1 MSRTAAPKANGTAAE
16 GGDIP
21 VNAALHIAREEWR
34 LLRRDRVAVLGL
46 ALLLLL
52 TAVATLTSWEQRRAT
67 DAERT
72 RYQAQVDHE
81 FEAQPDRH
89 PHRMVHFGHFVFR
102 PLNPL
107 AAFDPGV
114 DAYTGHTLFLEG
126 HRQNSANFADVRQS
140 SLLLRFGQLT
150 PAFVLQ
156 VLAPLLLIFVGHAAL
171 ARERE
176 SGTLRVLLAQ
186 GVRPWEIV
194 AGKLLALSGV
204 AAAALLPAL
213 LALAWIGAAT
223 PAPAS
228 LSVAMATGYG
238 LWLLIW
244 VAGVVGVSAWS
255 ARGRDAL
262 VALLALWTVS
272 VVLVPRL
279 APELAASALALPT
292 RYETDIAVSR
302 DLAALGDS
310 HDPDDPYFAGFKK
323 KVLAQYGVSRV
334 EDLPVNYKG
343 LLGMEG
349 ERLTSALF
357 DRYANANF
365 DRQAAQLRRVD
376 AFALLSPVIALR
388 RLSMAAA
395 GTDLHNYRRF
405 VEQAERHRYRL
416 VQELNRLQAENLSFA
431 GDRSSRDSRISHAH
445 WHGVAEFRFGAAS
458 PIEAMRRALP
468 AAGVLLLWLGV
479 LAGLLVWATRH
490 LGRVTR

>member
-1 MSRTAAPKANGTAAE
+1 MSAAWR
-16 GGDIP
+16 
-21 VNAALHIAREEWR
+21 IAREEWR
-34 LLRRDRVAVLGL
+34 LLRRERVAVLGL

-52 TAVATLTSWEQRRAT
+52 TAAATFTAWNQRSTA
-67 DAERT
+67 DAERARRQT
-72 RYQAQVDHE
+72 QVDRE
-81 FEAQPDRH
+81 FETQPDRH
-89 PHRMVHFGHFVFR
+89 PHRMVHYGHFVFR

-107 AAFDPGV
+107 AAFDSGV
-114 DAYTGHTLFLEG
+114 DPYTGHTLFLEG
-126 HRQNSANFADVRQS
+126 HRQNSANFGDVRQS

-156 VLAPLLLIFVGHAAL
+156 VLAPLLLVFMGHAAL

-186 GVRPWEIV
+186 GVRPRQIV
-194 AGKLLALSGV
+194 AGKLLALCGV
-204 AAAALLPAL
+204 AALALLPAL

-223 PAPAS
+223 PAPAG
-228 LSVAMATGYG
+228 LAIALAAGYG

-244 VAGVVGVSAWS
+244 VVGIVCLSAWF

-262 VALLALWTVS
+262 VALLAVWAVS

-279 APELAASALALPT
+279 APELMGSTLALPT
-292 RYETDIAVSR
+292 RFETDIAVAR

-310 HDPDDPYFAGFKK
+310 HNPDDPYFADFRK
-323 KVLAQYGVSRV
+323 KVLAQYGVSKV
-334 EDLPVNYKG
+334 ADLPVNYKG

-357 DRYANANF
+357 ARYADAGF
-365 DRQAAQLRRVD
+365 ERQDAQLRRVD
-376 AFALLSPVIALR
+376 GFALLSPVIALR

-405 VEQAERHRYRL
+405 AEQAEQHRYRL
-416 VQELNRLQAENLSFA
+416 VQALNRLQAEALSFA

-445 WHGVAEFRFGAAS
+445 WHGVAEFRYEAAP
-458 PIEAMRRALP
+458 PIEALRRAAP
-468 AAGVLLLWLGV
+468 AAGVLLLWLTA
-479 LAGLLVWATRH
+479 LAGLLGLATRR

>member
-1 MSRTAAPKANGTAAE
+1 MS
-16 GGDIP
+16 
-21 VNAALHIAREEWR
+21 AALRIAREEWR
-34 LLRRDRVAVLGL
+34 LLRRDHVAVLGL

-52 TAVATLTSWEQRRAT
+52 TAVAAFTAWEQRRTA
-67 DAERT
+67 DAERS
-72 RYQAQVDHE
+72 RHQAQVDHE

-89 PHRMVHFGHFVFR
+89 PHRMVHYGHFVFR

-107 AAFDPGV
+107 AAFDSGV

-126 HRQNSANFADVRQS
+126 HRQNSANFGDVRQS

-156 VLAPLLLIFVGHAAL
+156 VLAPLLLVFVGHAAL

-186 GVRPWEIV
+186 GVRPWQIV
-194 AGKLLALSGV
+194 AGKVLALGGV

-213 LALAWIGAAT
+213 LALLWIGATT
-223 PAPAS
+223 PVPAS
-228 LSVAMATGYG
+228 LAAALAAGYG

-244 VAGVVGVSAWS
+244 AVGIVGLSAWF

-262 VALLALWTVS
+262 VALLAIWAIG

-292 RYETDIAVSR
+292 RLETDIAVAH

-310 HDPDDPYFAGFKK
+310 HDPDDPYFADFRK
-323 KVLAQYGVSRV
+323 KVLAQYGVARV

-357 DRYANANF
+357 ERYAGAGF
-365 DRQAAQLRRVD
+365 ERQTAQLRLVD
-376 AFALLSPVIALR
+376 GAALLSPVIALR

-395 GTDLHNYRRF
+395 GTDLQNYRRF

-416 VQELNRLQAENLSFA
+416 VQALNRLQAEKLSFA
-431 GDRSSRDSRISHAH
+431 GDRSSRDSRIGHDH
-445 WHGVAEFRFGAAS
+445 WHGVAEFRYEAAA
-458 PIEAMRRALP
+458 PAEALRRAAP
-468 AAGVLLLWLGV
+468 AAGVLLLWLAA
-479 LAGLLVWATRH
+479 LAGLLALATRR
-490 LGRVTR
+490 LGRITR

>member
-1 MSRTAAPKANGTAAE
+1 MS
-16 GGDIP
+16 
-21 VNAALHIAREEWR
+21 AALRIAREEWR

-46 ALLLLL
+46 TLLLLL
-52 TAVATLTSWEQRRAT
+52 TAVATFTAWEQRRTT
-67 DAERT
+67 DAERARHQT
-72 RYQAQVDHE
+72 QVDHE

-89 PHRMVHFGHFVFR
+89 PHRMVHYGHFAFR

-107 AAFDPGV
+107 AAFDSGV
-114 DAYTGHTLFLEG
+114 DAYTGRTLFLEG
-126 HRQNSANFADVRQS
+126 HRQNSANFGDVRQS

-156 VLAPLLLIFVGHAAL
+156 VLAPLLLIFVGHAVL

-176 SGTLRVLLAQ
+176 SGTLRMLLAQ
-186 GVRPWEIV
+186 GVRPRHIV

-204 AAAALLPAL
+204 AALVLLPAL

-223 PAPAS
+223 AAPAS
-228 LSVAMATGYG
+228 LAAVLAAGYG

-244 VAGVVGVSAWS
+244 AIGVVGVSTWF

-262 VALLALWTVS
+262 VALLTLWAVS

-279 APELAASALALPT
+279 APELVASSLTLPT
-292 RYETDIAVSR
+292 RFETDIAVAR

-357 DRYANANF
+357 EHYANASF
-365 DRQAAQLRRVD
+365 ERQDAQLRRAD
-376 AFALLSPVIALR
+376 GFALLSPVIALR

-395 GTDLHNYRRF
+395 GTDLQSYRRF

-416 VQELNRLQAENLSFA
+416 VQELNRLQAEQLSFA
-431 GDRSSRDSRISHAH
+431 GDRSSRDSRISHSH
-445 WHGVAEFRFGAAS
+445 WNGFADFRYEAA
-458 PIEAMRRALP
+458 PPVDALRRAAP
-468 AAGVLLLWLGV
+468 AAGVVLLWLAS
-479 LAGLLVWATRH
+479 LAGLLGLATRR
-490 LGRVTR
+490 LGRITR

>member
-1 MSRTAAPKANGTAAE
+1 MS
-16 GGDIP
+16 
-21 VNAALHIAREEWR
+21 AALHIAREEWR

-52 TAVATLTSWEQRRAT
+52 TAVAAFTAWEQRRTA
-67 DAERT
+67 DAERA
-72 RYQAQVDHE
+72 RHQAQADHE

-89 PHRMVHFGHFVFR
+89 PHRMVHYGHFVFR

-126 HRQNSANFADVRQS
+126 HRQNSANFGDVRQS

-186 GVRPWEIV
+186 GVRPRQIV
-194 AGKLLALSGV
+194 AGKLLALCGV

-213 LALAWIGAAT
+213 LALCWIGAAT
-223 PAPAS
+223 PASAG
-228 LSVAMATGYG
+228 LAVAMAVGYG
-238 LWLLIW
+238 VWLLIW
-244 VAGVVGVSAWS
+244 AAGIVGISAWFG
-255 ARGRDAL
+255 RGRDAL
-262 VALLALWTVS
+262 VALLAIWAVS

-279 APELAASALALPT
+279 APEIAASALALPT
-292 RYETDIAVSR
+292 RFETDIAVAR

-357 DRYANANF
+357 ERYASANF
-365 DRQAAQLRRVD
+365 ERQAAQLRRAD
-376 AFALLSPVIALR
+376 AFALVSPVIALR

-395 GTDLHNYRRF
+395 GTDLQNYRRF

-416 VQELNRLQAENLSFA
+416 VQELNRLQAEKLSFA
-431 GDRSSRDSRISHAH
+431 GDRFSRDSRISHSH
-445 WHGVAEFRFGAAS
+445 WHGFADFRYEAS
-458 PIEAMRRALP
+458 PPAEALRRAAP
-468 AAGVLLLWLGV
+468 AAGVLLLWLGL
-479 LAGLLVWATRH
+479 LAGLLAVATRR